1 MQRCPYLDHLVPTTG
16 NNDGVA
22 AVGGKAHTGHP
33 LRVALILDGVLA
45 DSQGVPQLD
54 GLVPGTRHDLAV
66 VSRESHAQDV
76 LGVTHKAAGGGAT
89 GRKRTVV

>member
-1 MQRCPYLDHLVPTTG
+1 MT
-16 NNDGVA
+16 
-22 AVGGKAHTGHP
+22 
-33 LRVALILDGVLA
+33 LILDGVLA